1 MGRKE
6 KTVGMSDKIYK
17 VYTDGA
23 CANNQA
29 PGGQPGGWACV
40 FEDGEAYSGAE
51 AKTTNNRMEMMA
63 VIEALKHTPKGSQ
76 VAIYSDSAYVVN
88 AFKQNW
94 FVQWEK
100 RAWKNAKGQPVE
112 NQDLWRQMLSLTAE
126 RKVEW
131 YKVKGHSGDR
141 MNETVDR
148 MAVKAMEEL
157 RRKL

>member
-1 MGRKE
+1 MGSQE
-6 KTVGMSDKIYK
+6 KIVGISHNVYK

-29 PGGQPGGWACV
+29 PGGQPGGWACC

-51 AKTTNNRMEMMA
+51 AQTTNNRMEMTA
-63 VIEALKHTPKGSQ
+63 VIEALKHTPKEAH
-76 VAIYSDSAYVVN
+76 VLIYSDSAYVIN

-94 FVQWEK
+94 FAGWEK
-100 RAWKNAKGQPVE
+100 RGWKNSKGQPVE
-112 NQDLWRQMLSLTAE
+112 NQDLWRWMLRLTGE

-131 YKVKGHSGDR
+131 FKVKGHSGEPL
-141 MNETVDR
+141 NEMVDR
-148 MAVKAMEEL
+148 MAVQAMEEL